1 MNSQQIINLVVG
13 IFFFLVICVVLV
25 FVFSKTIRVAFNGPE
40 DFFTNLKNMSQ
51 VKNSQ
56 TNAVDVEGAYQKG
69 RVSHDYDDY
78 DGGHNK
84 RKRKKPKRRR
94 H

>member
-13 IFFFLVICVVLV
+13 IFFFLIICVVLV

-40 DFFTNLKNMSQ
+40 DFFTNLKNMSH
-51 VKNSQ
+51 VTTSQ
-56 TNAVDVEGAYQKG
+56 SNMVDVTGAYQKG
-69 RVSHDYDDY
+69 RVSHDSDDY
-78 DGGHNK
+78 SGGHNK
-84 RKRKKPKRRR
+84 RKRKNQKHRR